1 MLPGA
6 REMTGWII
14 KQAVEQAGR
23 SPRARF
29 EMVSQPAG
37 GKTLLTYVNWSR
49 PVKLADVQAV
59 SIVTA
64 EASIFD
70 MVDAL
75 ATGDGRSAQRLLHQ
89 LLEAQDAF
97 SIWPMVIRQFRLL
110 LLAREVIDQHGGLPE
125 LQQALGA
132 SEFVAKKAMGQ
143 ARRFS
148 LPALEKIYHKLLDVD
163 EAAKTGRMPLQLS
176 LEMLVAELTA

>member
-1 MLPGA
+1 
-6 REMTGWII
+6 
-14 KQAVEQAGR
+14 
-23 SPRARF
+23 
-29 EMVSQPAG
+29 
-37 GKTLLTYVNWSR
+37 
-49 PVKLADVQAV
+49 
-59 SIVTA
+59 
-64 EASIFD
+64 
-70 MVDAL
+70 
-75 ATGDGRSAQRLLHQ
+75 
-89 LLEAQDAF
+89 
-97 SIWPMVIRQFRLL
+97 

-148 LPALEKIYHKLLDVD
+148 LPALEKIYHKLLDID